1 MNKMELDD
9 WTAIFEKTAALK
21 ESLNRYGG
29 GEIREDDPGCEPG
42 TVPEAERF
50 VGPEIEGQEKGREP
64 LVSQRA
70 RPCPL
75 CRKPTPPKITNQHER
90 ANHAEKIS
98 RK

>member
-1 MNKMELDD
+1 MNEMELADRAD
-9 WTAIFEKTAALK
+9 VFAKAAALK
-21 ESLNRYGG
+21 KSIDQYGCC
-29 GEIREDDPGCEPG
+29 EICKNDPGGDPG

-50 VGPEIEGQEKGREP
+50 VGPKIEGQEKGREP

-75 CRKPTPPKITNQHER
+75 CRKPTSPKITNQHER